1 LGGGLGATS
10 LYAKINER
18 VNMSN
23 YFTFSHLKI
32 KDRKILNLISRI
44 VFLTLLIAIPQS
56 CDSPTSVVDDQNFD
70 DSFTPLKVGIEKQ
83 YFYYSDSSY
92 QNSRISGIAFRE
104 DGQKVFIEESNL
116 SEDPNNIHSSYE
128 FIRDG
133 FLYLTSLNKSE
144 YLNQNPY
151 REIRIAKTYAQN
163 GNTWFLIQNE
173 PDSTNILYTA
183 IDIGDL
189 TTPAGT
195 FNNVMSMQYI
205 SYSFGFPDTVNVY
218 YAKGIGNIGSSSHSG
233 LVLVNY
239 VKIDNMEYGSQV
251 PIAILPKK

>member
-1 LGGGLGATS
+1 MT
-10 LYAKINER
+10 NC
-18 VNMSN
+18 
-23 YFTFSHLKI
+23 FTFSHLKM
-32 KDRKILNLISRI
+32 KDSKKLNLISRI
-44 VFLTLLIAIPQS
+44 VFLLLLIAISQS

-70 DSFTPLKVGIEKQ
+70 DSFTPLKVGIERQ

-92 QNSRISGIAFRE
+92 QNTRISGIAFRA
-104 DGQKVFIEESNL
+104 DSQKVFIEESSL
-116 SEDPNNIHSSYE
+116 SKDPNNIDSSYM

-133 FLYLTSLNKSE
+133 FLYLTSLIKSE
-144 YLNQNPY
+144 YLSQNPY

-163 GNTWFLIQNE
+163 GNTWLLIQNE

-189 TTPAGT
+189 MTPAGT
-195 FNNVMSMQYI
+195 FNNVMNMQYI
-205 SYSFGFPDTVNVY
+205 NYFFGFPDTVNVY
-218 YAKGIGNIGSSSHSG
+218 YAKGIGNIGGSSSHSG